1 MGAALVKFPQI
12 FNIVKAQSGKG
23 ILASMFYMECFMH
36 IINGCY
42 NIHLK
47 SPFSVYG
54 ENFCLLAQNLI
65 LIILLWTY
73 GNNSTM
79 KQKIIISLVIFTSF
93 LYLYLD
99 LFCPAYFWSLLMN
112 VQIFMVIY
120 SRMPQILENYKTKY
134 TGELSSIMF
143 LLNTL
148 GNLARTFTF
157 IKETHDLLNMFT
169 SGLSAILNFT
179 IFIQVFIYWKNKN
192 PAEPVKPIKSLN
204 DLIPVPDPVFEEK
217 NLV

>member
-1 MGAALVKFPQI
+1 
-12 FNIVKAQSGKG
+12 
-23 ILASMFYMECFMH
+23 MH

-54 ENFCLLAQNLI
+54 ENFSLLIQNII
-65 LIILLWTY
+65 LIILLWIY
-73 GNNSTM
+73 EKNNTHIQQM
-79 KQKIIISLVIFTSF
+79 LISFVILGSL
-93 LYLYLD
+93 LYLYVDVFVPEYL
-99 LFCPAYFWSLLMN
+99 WKLLMN
-112 VQIFMVIY
+112 LQIFMVAY
-120 SRMPQILENYKTKY
+120 SRIPQICENYKCKF
-134 TGELSSIMF
+134 TGELSSVMF

-179 IFIQVFIYWKNKN
+179 IFIQVIFYWKSKISAEREIIKEEDEDENK
-192 PAEPVKPIKSLN
+192 EMEEIKTKEGE
-204 DLIPVPDPVFEEK
+204 DEESQ
-217 NLV
+217 LV